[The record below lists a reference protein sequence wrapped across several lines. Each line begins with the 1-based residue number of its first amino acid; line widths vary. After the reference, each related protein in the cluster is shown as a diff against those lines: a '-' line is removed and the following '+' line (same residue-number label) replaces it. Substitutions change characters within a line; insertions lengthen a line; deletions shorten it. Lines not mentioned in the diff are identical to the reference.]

1 MGNIEV
7 LEFKVPYIELG
18 DFMSNNKDL
27 LVSQAIDVAEYML
40 SNSEEKATICILE
53 IEKTGGNSF
62 LRCNLFLEDF
72 IKDLDILLEWTVE
85 EELYE
90 LSHRLQVVKE
100 KIENDSRGE
109 IETANEESSAAR
121 PFCNP

>member
-1 MGNIEV
+1 MYNRDV
-7 LEFKVPYIELG
+7 LEFKVPYVELG

-27 LVSQAIDVAEYML
+27 LVSEAINLAEYMIT
-40 SNSEEKATICILE
+40 NSEEKGTICILE

-72 IKDLDILLEWTVE
+72 INDLDILLEWTVE

-90 LSHRLQVVKE
+90 LSQRLLKVK
-100 KIENDSRGE
+100 KKLENDSQGKNE
-109 IETANEESSAAR
+109 KANGSSSSTR
-121 PFCNP
+121 PICNT